1 MRPWRPISE
10 QQQGCGAGGMK
21 SLLHPAAGRPAAR
34 LHHATHGQTLGTAV
48 KHLARWSEDHVGE
61 LQQAQQAYDA
71 R

>member
-1 MRPWRPISE
+1 
-10 QQQGCGAGGMK
+10 MK